1 MFAPSFR
8 WSLMTLLMATL
19 PLAAADDPVLRAAA
33 ALYDG
38 IRTVTLPNGLRVY
51 LKPIPDSPIVTTKVA
66 YKVGSADEDL
76 DCTGLSHYLEHLMF
90 KGTTKIKPGD
100 IDRLT
105 LRNGGQNNAYTSED
119 LTVYHFDFAAD
130 RWEAAL
136 EVEAD
141 RMRNLL
147 IDTAHEFEQEK
158 GAVISELEQGEDEPW
173 EIEHKAIL
181 PLLFGK
187 GPYSYPV
194 IGERAHVRGATAKI
208 IKDYY
213 DRWYHPNNASLII
226 VGGFDPDKA
235 LVKIKQLFGTL
246 PTGKLPP
253 RKVAPDPVKR
263 TSPVTHELVSK
274 FEVPRLLIGFNTVRM
289 GDPDDLVLDVVQEL
303 LTGGKTSRLY
313 RKLVE
318 QEVVADEVSA
328 ANQAGRYPGWFSIQV
343 QLLKDK
349 NRKQVENLVLAEL
362 KRLRD
367 EPVSDAELKRVKQ
380 SIRASTIF
388 QRESIHS
395 LADSIA
401 RAVTTTDLDYL
412 KNFLPRIQAITAA
425 DVQKAA
431 NRYLDADTRVTVW
444 SVPRQA
450 GAGARKASR
459 TSTRARQQDRA
470 GDQAGSGFTL
480 TNAKRVVL
488 PNGLTLLLYENR
500 RLPIVVADVQ
510 LRRLRLLEPEPQM
523 GVANMVGNLLDEGT
537 SKRSGPEIAELI
549 ENVGGELGFSS
560 NGGRVKVLASD
571 RSLGLGLL
579 FECLRDAAF
588 PADAFAREKEQT
600 LSQIDD
606 AEQQPDTKAQLTYRA
621 LVYPKHPLGWPGL
634 GKRET
639 VEKLEVKDCQAF
651 HRRVF
656 VPGNLIVALVGDFDS
671 QQVIDEIT
679 KLTADWK
686 AAAPQIPT
694 APPVELPKT
703 FTQKIVTMPAAAQL
717 HFFMGHPGIKR
728 NNPDYYKLLVM
739 DYVLGTGPGFT
750 DRLSA
755 RLRDRQ
761 GLAYTVSANISTSA
775 DVETGVFTCHIGTQ
789 PKNFAQVKKEFLEE
803 INRLR
808 DEAPTADEVEDAKKY
823 LLGNLPFQFTSNG
836 RIASQ
841 LLNIERN
848 ELGFDYLDKY
858 RKAVAA
864 VTAADVQAVA
874 KKHLHPDR
882 MILVAAGALDE
893 QGQLLQKL
901 AAPKG
906 KK

>member
-1 MFAPSFR
+1 MSAPSFR
-8 WSLMTLLMATL
+8 WSLMTLLIASL
-19 PLAAADDPVLRAAA
+19 PLAAADDPVLQAAA
-33 ALYDG
+33 SLYDG
-38 IRTVTLPNGLRVY
+38 IRTVKLPNGLRVY

-90 KGTTKIKPGD
+90 KGTAKIKPGD

-119 LTVYHFDFAAD
+119 MTVYHFDFAAD

-187 GPYSYPV
+187 GPYGYPV
-194 IGERAHVRGATAKI
+194 IGERAHVRGATAKV

-213 DRWYHPNNASLII
+213 DRWYHPNNAALIV

-235 LVKIKQLFGTL
+235 LEKIKQLFGPL
-246 PTGKLPP
+246 PVGKLPP
-253 RKVAPDPVKR
+253 RKVAPEPGKR
-263 TSPVTHELVSK
+263 TTPVTHEIPSK
-274 FEVPRLLIGFNTVRM
+274 FEVPRLLMGFNTVRM
-289 GDPDDLVLDVVQEL
+289 GDADDYVLDIVQEV

-318 QEVVADEVSA
+318 QEVVADEVAA
-328 ANQAGRYPGWFSIQV
+328 ANQAGRYPGWFSVQV
-343 QLLKDK
+343 QFLKDK

-362 KRLRD
+362 KRLQD
-367 EPVSDAELKRVKQ
+367 EPVSEAELKRIKQ

-388 QRESIHS
+388 QRESVHG

-412 KNFLPRIQAITAA
+412 KTYLARIQAVTPQDI
-425 DVQKAA
+425 QKAA
-431 NRYLDADTRVTVW
+431 ATWLAPESRVSVW
-444 SVPRQA
+444 SVPRQT
-450 GAGARKASR
+450 GASGRKASR
-459 TSTRARQQDRA
+459 NGLRARQQDRA
-470 GDQAGSGFTL
+470 GEQAGSGFTL
-480 TNAKRVVL
+480 ANAKRVVL

-500 RLPIVVADVQ
+500 RLPIVVVDAQ
-510 LRRLRLLEPEPQM
+510 LRRLRLLEPEEQM
-523 GVANMVGNLLDEGT
+523 GVANLVGNLLDEGT
-537 SKRSGPEIAELI
+537 SRRSGQEIAELI
-549 ENVGGELGFSS
+549 ENVGGELSFSS
-560 NGGRVKVLASD
+560 NSGRVKTLSSD

-579 FECLRDAAF
+579 FECLRDASF
-588 PADAFAREKEQT
+588 PEDAFAREKEQT

-606 AEQQPDTKAQLTYRA
+606 AEQQPDTKAQMTYRS
-621 LVYPKHPLGWPGL
+621 LVYGKHPLGWPGL

-639 VEKLEVKDCQAF
+639 VEKLQAKDCKAF

-656 VPGNLIVALVGDFDS
+656 VPGNLIVAVVGDFDS
-671 QQVIDEIT
+671 KQVIDEIT
-679 KLTADWK
+679 RLTADWK
-686 AAAPQIPT
+686 APAPELPT
-694 APPVELPKT
+694 PPAVELPKS
-703 FTQKIVTMPAAAQL
+703 FTQKIVTMPSAAQL

-728 NNPDYYKLLVM
+728 NDPDYYKLLVM

-761 GLAYTVSANISTSA
+761 GLAYTVSANISSSA
-775 DVETGVFTCHIGTQ
+775 DVETGIFTCHIGTE

-808 DEAPTADEVEDAKKY
+808 TEAPSTEEVEDAKKY

-836 RIASQ
+836 RIAAQ

-848 ELGFDYLDKY
+848 DLGFDYLDKY
-858 RKAVAA
+858 RTAVAA

-874 KKHLHPDR
+874 RKHLHPDQ
-882 MILVAAGALDE
+882 MILVAAGALDA

-901 AAPKG
+901 PLPKG